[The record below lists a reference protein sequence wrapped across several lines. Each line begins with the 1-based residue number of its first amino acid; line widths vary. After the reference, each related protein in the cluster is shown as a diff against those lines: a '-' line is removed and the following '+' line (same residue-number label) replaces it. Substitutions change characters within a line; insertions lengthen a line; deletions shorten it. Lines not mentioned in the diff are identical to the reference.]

1 MMEFEAFRRRFSLRL
16 DRQQE
21 AAVRQTEGPVLLL
34 AVPGSGKTT
43 ALLARVGY
51 LLYGR
56 EVPPESILTVT
67 YTVAATADLRRRFAR
82 TFGEEHAGRLEF
94 RTINGM
100 CARIIRQYEQMC
112 GRQAFRL
119 VSDEGESARLLREAW
134 RACGRGFPSD
144 AELEDART
152 RIAYCKNAMLSDEDI
167 RQQEEGEAL
176 FALFRAY
183 RQQLLDRR
191 LMDYDDQ
198 MVYGLKILRT
208 QPHILDAWQ
217 RQYRYFHVDEAQD
230 TSRIQ
235 HVILRLLA
243 GRSRNLFLVG
253 DEDQSIY
260 GFRAAYPQAL
270 TDFEKDWPGAAV
282 LYLETNYRSTGA
294 IVAAAD
300 GFIRQSPHRR
310 LKRMVTPNP
319 QGADVTR
326 KWVSRRWSQYTYL
339 AEQAA
344 QGGPL
349 AVLYRNHESALP
361 LIDLLEK
368 QGIPYSCRG
377 RKAGFFTHPTVRDV
391 VDILRFARRQ
401 DDAELFLRLYYKFRC
416 GINRELAQ
424 RAVQMGRSQPGKPLF
439 ALAAVMLEEDWQ
451 LQKLE
456 GVYSQLCLLPED
468 TAVQALERIFAD
480 MGYREYL
487 RSKGADEGKLDI
499 LTALARS
506 NPAQEDFLRR
516 LEELEALA
524 RSGKTAEGGVVLS
537 TIHSSKG
544 LEYDRVIL
552 MDVAD
557 GILPQTVSPVTDA
570 GDLQLEEDRRLF
582 YVAMTRAKRQLE
594 ILSCRSMESSFAD
607 GLFPKEPSSRAHAVP
622 KPAKKRPV
630 QPDADRFAVG
640 TLVEHRRF
648 GRGLI
653 CSREGDIALIRFDD
667 GQQKR
672 IALHTA
678 LRGGIL
684 RLSGGS
690 L

>member
-1 MMEFEAFRRRFSLRL
+1 MMEFEAFRSRFSLRL

-67 YTVAATADLRRRFAR
+67 YTVAATADLRRRFAQ
-82 TFGEEHAGRLEF
+82 TFGAEHAGRLEF

-100 CARIIRQYEQMC
+100 CARIIRQYEQSC

-167 RQQEEGEAL
+167 RQQEEGEGL
-176 FALFRAY
+176 LALFRAY
-183 RQQLLDRR
+183 RQLLLDRR

-198 MVYGLKILRT
+198 MVYGLKILRS
-208 QPHILDAWQ
+208 QPGILEVWQ
-217 RQYRYFHVDEAQD
+217 RRYRYFHVDEAQD

-235 HVILRLLA
+235 RAILRLLA
-243 GRSRNLFLVG
+243 GRCRNLFLVG

-260 GFRAAYPQAL
+260 GFRAACPQAL

-300 GFIRQSPHRR
+300 GFIRQNPHRR
-310 LKRMVTPNP
+310 PKRMTTPNASGVP
-319 QGADVTR
+319 VSR
-326 KWVSRRWSQYTYL
+326 RWVSRRWSQYPYL
-339 AEQAA
+339 ADQAA
-344 QGGPL
+344 AGGPL
-349 AVLYRNHESALP
+349 AVLYRNHECALP

-368 QGIPYSCRG
+368 QGIPYTCRG
-377 RKAGFFTHPTVRDV
+377 QKAGFFTHPTVRDV
-391 VDILRFARRQ
+391 VDILYFARRQ
-401 DDAELFLRLYYKFRC
+401 NDGELFLRLYYKFRC

-424 RAVQMGRSQPGKPLF
+424 RAVQAGHRQPDKPLF
-439 ALAAVMLEEDWQ
+439 ALAAVMLEEEWQ
-451 LQKLE
+451 LQRLE
-456 GVYSQLCLLPED
+456 SVYSQLCLLPD
-468 TAVQALERIFAD
+468 DPAPQALERIFVD
-480 MGYREYL
+480 LCYREYL
-487 RSKGADEGKLDI
+487 RTKSADEGKLDI
-499 LTALARS
+499 LMALARS
-506 NPAQEDFLRR
+506 NPEQDAFLRR
-516 LEELEALA
+516 LEELEALV
-524 RSGKTAEGGVVLS
+524 RSGKADEGGVVLS

-557 GILPQTVSPVTDA
+557 GILPQTPSPVTDA
-570 GDLQLEEDRRLF
+570 GDLQLEEERRLF
-582 YVAMTRAKRQLE
+582 YVAMTRAKHSLE
-594 ILSCRSMESSFAD
+594 LLSCRSMESSFAD
-607 GLFPKEPSSRAHAVP
+607 GLFPEEPAPRTHAVP
-622 KPAKKRPV
+622 KPSRKAAPP
-630 QPDADRFAVG
+630 PDTDRFSVG
-640 TLVEHRRF
+640 SLVRHNRF
-648 GRGLI
+648 GPGMI
-653 CSREGDIALIRFDD
+653 CSREGDIVLIRFDD

-678 LRGGIL
+678 LRGGL
-684 RLSGGS
+684 LKPGD
-690 L
+690 